1 MACPSRGRG
10 AENGGGM
17 VSLSRDGG
25 PAFGAHAFIWAG
37 EWTREGA
44 ERVISGAAGA
54 GLDFVEIPLLDPG
67 SIDVEHTRSLLDRY
81 GLGCSCS
88 LGLPPEVHLPYNPEG
103 ARRFLD
109 DAVETTAAL
118 GSPMLTGCLYTHVG
132 TLTGKPPETA
142 ELETVAHILKRTS
155 RRAAEYGVELGV
167 EAINRYETYLVNLA
181 SQADELL
188 DRIDEPN
195 VFVHL
200 DTYHMNI
207 EEKGFYDPIV
217 ASGTRMH
224 YIHLSESDRGT
235 PGTGN
240 VHWDEVFRG
249 LGAIDYEGYMVMESF
264 AAINEDLAGA
274 TALWRDVVGDPETLI
289 RDGLGFLRAKAAEY
303 DLLRDSG
310 ESRQVR

>member
-1 MACPSRGRG
+1 MTA
-10 AENGGGM
+10 
-17 VSLSRDGG
+17 LSKDGG

-44 ERVISGAAGA
+44 ERVISGAAEV
-54 GLDFVEIPLLDPG
+54 GLDFVEIPLLDPT

-88 LGLPPEVHLPYNPEG
+88 LGLPLELHLPSNPEG
-103 ARRFLD
+103 ARRFLEG
-109 DAVETTAAL
+109 ALEATAAL
-118 GSPMLTGCLYTHVG
+118 GSPVLTGCLYTHVG
-132 TLTGKPPETA
+132 TLTGKPPEPA
-142 ELETVAHILKRTS
+142 ELGIVARTLKQVARH
-155 RRAAEYGVELGV
+155 AAEYGVELGI

-188 DRIDEPN
+188 NRIDEPN

-207 EEKGFYDPIV
+207 EEKGFYEPIV
-217 ASGTRMH
+217 SLGSRLG

-235 PGTGN
+235 PGTAN

-249 LGAIDYEGYMVMESF
+249 LEDIDYGGDLAMESF
-264 AAINEDLAGA
+264 AAVNEDLIGA
-274 TALWRDVVGDPETLI
+274 TALWRDVVGNPDILV
-289 RDGLGFLRAKAAEY
+289 RDGIAFLRAKGKEHGV
-303 DLLRDSG
+303 LG
-310 ESRQVR
+310 

>member
-1 MACPSRGRG
+1 MMA
-10 AENGGGM
+10 
-17 VSLSRDGG
+17 LTRDGG

-37 EWTREGA
+37 EWTRGGA

-67 SIDVEHTRSLLDRY
+67 SIDVEHTRSLLDRH

-88 LGLPPEVHLPYNPEG
+88 LGLPPEVHLPSNPEG

-109 DAVETTAAL
+109 GAVEVTAAL

-132 TLTGKPPETA
+132 TLTGKPPERA
-142 ELETVAHILKRTS
+142 EIELVASILKKTA
-155 RRAAEYGVELGV
+155 RRAEEYGVELGI
-167 EAINRYETYLVNLA
+167 EAINRYETYLLNLA
-181 SQADELL
+181 SQAGELL

-207 EEKGFYDPIV
+207 EERGFYEPIV
-217 ASGTRMH
+217 SLGSRLG

-235 PGTGN
+235 PGTAN

-249 LGAIDYEGYMVMESF
+249 LGDIEYGGALAMESF
-264 AAINEDLAGA
+264 AAVNEALIGA
-274 TALWRDVVGDPETLI
+274 TALWRDVVGDPDALV
-289 RDGLGFLRAKAAEY
+289 RDGLAFLRARGREHGV
-303 DLLRDSG
+303 LS
-310 ESRQVR
+310 